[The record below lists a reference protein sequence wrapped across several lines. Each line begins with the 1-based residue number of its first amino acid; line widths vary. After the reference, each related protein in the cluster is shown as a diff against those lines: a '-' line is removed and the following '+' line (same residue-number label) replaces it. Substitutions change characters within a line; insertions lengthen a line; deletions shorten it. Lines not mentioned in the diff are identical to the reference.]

1 MAKERQKKAILYQ
14 KQGRRSHRGILVL
27 LRKLGFSGG
36 EVMTIK
42 EYNTILY
49 PKISRATVFVEGIEH
64 ATQKTDNPD
73 ETRKQLACIGWSD
86 ECKETILE
94 ALECYKAI
102 LLQQVN

>member
-1 MAKERQKKAILYQ
+1 
-14 KQGRRSHRGILVL
+14 
-27 LRKLGFSGG
+27 
-36 EVMTIK
+36 MTIK

-49 PKISRATVFVEGIEH
+49 PKISRATVFVNGIEH

-102 LLQQVN
+102 LLQQVNDHLEEERNETDIIQY